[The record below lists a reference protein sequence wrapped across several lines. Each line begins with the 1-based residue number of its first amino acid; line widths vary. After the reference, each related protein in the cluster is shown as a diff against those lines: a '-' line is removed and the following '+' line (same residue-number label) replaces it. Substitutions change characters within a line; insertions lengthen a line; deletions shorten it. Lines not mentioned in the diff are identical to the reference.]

1 MKKKKEHTDFLDGK
15 FCTVI
20 LPILISVILS
30 VIYSVLVS

>member
-1 MKKKKEHTDFLDGK
+1 MKKKKEHKDFLDGT

-30 VIYSVLVS
+30 VIYSILVN